1 MIVIIIIT
9 IIGNEVEKK
18 KKMKDYLEYLEKLK
32 ALVDI
37 NELERVRDYCQQQK
51 LHVRKLGRLRFIA
64 VLLTMGLCVPAY
76 DGLGKLLRS
85 ALCGERYNGIESLLW
100 LILFIVV
107 FGFTLWIVAFYSV
120 DKEKLNS
127 MSGISYVE
135 HSYAA
140 VRNTIIDEGDEFMRK
155 LFVWERLYTL
165 TVDDKRKYDYV
176 LKVIRTLRVEY
187 ERFENKGV

>member
-1 MIVIIIIT
+1 
-9 IIGNEVEKK
+9 
-18 KKMKDYLEYLEKLK
+18 MKDYLEYLEKLK